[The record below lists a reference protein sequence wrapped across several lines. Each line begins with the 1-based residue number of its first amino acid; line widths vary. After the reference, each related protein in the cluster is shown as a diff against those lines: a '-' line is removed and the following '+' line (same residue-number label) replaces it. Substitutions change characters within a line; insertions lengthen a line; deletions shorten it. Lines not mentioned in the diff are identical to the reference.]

1 MGGLEVSNKFLR
13 CEKCLEIKRFT
24 IKPQYPE
31 SKIKMNC
38 RCSEKEVN
46 LYEYLKELRKKED
59 FKIKCAKCQ
68 TEDPKEPKYC
78 YQCQKIYCVKCSEF
92 HSQLSN
98 IMADDKPENKD
109 DVNALIG
116 HKVIGIDKVDFH
128 CILHQNE
135 KFIGFCKKCL
145 LNYCSK
151 CEQENLHK
159 DHEVYLYAPLLIDKK
174 KKELIKEGKKNSQ
187 NKIDYNHSASK
198 RIRKKIKNAEN
209 KKQIETLSKENEKIN
224 QRMLEFF
231 DILYEMYEKTKH
243 KNYSIIY
250 NVVNNI
256 NFNPDKLKFEKDKH
270 YEEDAVALIEY
281 LKTDFVMHNEES
293 LIKANQKK
301 EEKEK
306 KEHEGNATKDTANAP
321 HDAQLLD
328 EKYMDE
334 DDEEEKKE
342 DKKEDDKKEDKK
354 EEKKEEEKKE
364 EKKEESKKDKKER
377 EKKEKEEKAKK
388 EKEDKER
395 AKKEEKEKKERE
407 KKEKEE
413 KAKKEKEDKERA
425 KKEEKEKKEREK
437 KEKEEKAKKDKEDKA
452 KKEKED
458 KEKAKK
464 EKEDKAKKEK
474 EDKAKKNKDKDKKDD
489 KKGKDKGK
497 PDEKDKKIDK
507 RPSQPLPNIINTG
520 ASGKIGDRKEF
531 LQKMMGGGG
540 GMGMGMGMGMGR
552 PAPRGPAGGGGAA
565 PGEKPVQIEH
575 TRNEGDTVEIINN
588 IQVQKA
594 TKKKPKKINFAD
606 E

>member
-1 MGGLEVSNKFLR
+1 MGGLEVSNKYLR

-78 YQCQKIYCVKCSEF
+78 YQCQKIYCAKCCDF

-98 IMADDKPENKD
+98 LVADTKPENKD

-135 KFIGFCKKCL
+135 IFNGFCKKCL
-145 LNYCSK
+145 LNFCAK

-159 DHEVYLYAPLLIDKK
+159 GHEVCLFANIMIDKK
-174 KKELIKEGKKNSQ
+174 KKEFIKEGKKHSQ

-231 DILYEMYEKTKH
+231 DFLYEIYEKTKH

-256 NFNPDKLKFEKDKH
+256 NFNEDKLKFDKNKH
-270 YEEDAVALIEY
+270 EEEDAVALIEY
-281 LKTDFVMHNEES
+281 LKTDFVMHNDES

-301 EEKEK
+301 EGNDK
-306 KEHEGNATKDTANAP
+306 KEHEGENINKDLPNTL
-321 HDAQLLD
+321 HDGQLLD
-328 EKYMDE
+328 EKYKDE
-334 DDEEEKKE
+334 EDEEEKKE
-342 DKKEDDKKEDKK
+342 EKKEEEKKED
-354 EEKKEEEKKE
+354 KKEEEKKE

-413 KAKKEKEDKERA
+413 KAKKDKEDKERA

-437 KEKEEKAKKDKEDKA
+437 KEKEEKAKKDKEDKVKKEKEEKEKA

-464 EKEDKAKKEK
+464 
-474 EDKAKKNKDKDKKDD
+474 NKDKDKDKNKKDD
-489 KKGKDKGK
+489 KKGKEKGK
-497 PDEKDKKIDK
+497 ADDKDKKVDK

-520 ASGKIGDRKEF
+520 ASGKIGDRKAF
-531 LQKMMGGGG
+531 LQQMMGGMGG
-540 GMGMGMGMGMGR
+540 GMGMGR
-552 PAPRGPAGGGGAA
+552 PAPRGPSGGASPAA

-588 IQVQKA
+588 IQVQKTA
-594 TKKKPKKINFAD
+594 KKKPKKVNFAED
-606 E
+606 

>member
-24 IKPQYPE
+24 IMPQYPE

-46 LYEYLKELRKKED
+46 LYEYLKELRKKEV

-78 YQCQKIYCVKCSEF
+78 YQCQKIYCAKCCDF

-98 IMADDKPENKD
+98 LVADAKPENKD
-109 DVNALIG
+109 DINTLIG

-135 KFIGFCKKCL
+135 QFIGFCKKCL
-145 LNYCSK
+145 LNYCAK

-159 DHEVYLYAPLLIDKK
+159 DHEVYLFAPLLIDKK

-209 KKQIETLSKENEKIN
+209 KKLIETLSKENEKIN
-224 QRMLEFF
+224 LRMLEFF
-231 DILYEMYEKTKH
+231 DVLYEMYEKTKH

-256 NFNPDKLKFEKDKH
+256 NFNGDKLKFDKNKH
-270 YEEDAVALIEY
+270 EEEDAVVLIEY
-281 LKTDFVMHNEES
+281 LKTDFVMHSDQS
-293 LIKANQKK
+293 LIKVNQKK
-301 EEKEK
+301 DEK
-306 KEHEGNATKDTANAP
+306 KDHEGENGFKDIPNTP
-321 HDAQLLD
+321 HDGQFLD
-328 EKYMDE
+328 EKYKDE
-334 DDEEEKKE
+334 EDEEEKKE
-342 DKKEDDKKEDKK
+342 EEKKEEEKRE

-413 KAKKEKEDKERA
+413 KAKK
-425 KKEEKEKKEREK
+425 
-437 KEKEEKAKKDKEDKA
+437 DKEDKA

-464 EKEDKAKKEK
+464 DKEDKAKKEK
-474 EDKAKKNKDKDKKDD
+474 EEKEKAKKNKDKDKNKDNKDDKKDD

-497 PDEKDKKIDK
+497 ADEKDKKIDK

-520 ASGKIGDRKEF
+520 ASGKIGEKKAF
-531 LQKMMGGGG
+531 LQQMMGGMG
-540 GMGMGMGMGMGR
+540 GMGGGGMGMGR
-552 PAPRGPAGGGGAA
+552 PAPRGPGAGAGAAA

-594 TKKKPKKINFAD
+594 TKKKPKKVNFAD
-606 E
+606 

>member
-98 IMADDKPENKD
+98 LMAEDKPENKD

-413 KAKKEKEDKERA
+413 KAKK
-425 KKEEKEKKEREK
+425 
-437 KEKEEKAKKDKEDKA
+437 DKEDKA

-540 GMGMGMGMGMGR
+540 GMGMGMGMGR
-552 PAPRGPAGGGGAA
+552 PAPRGPAGGGAAA